1 MSTDDVL
8 SPAATLATS
17 NSPITKRAGKKP
29 VTGDESPYTPMGV
42 QLGGSRDNACITP
55 DGQDTPK
62 YEDVLAQVKAQ
73 EKEAALAGGQTPPK
87 TVWTHDTTS
96 GITPPGGGD
105 REKFI
110 LRPPH
115 IKRKYPDLPGS
126 SEGNPVFVD
135 TPTRDKK

>member
-1 MSTDDVL
+1 MSTNDVL

-17 NSPITKRAGKKP
+17 NSPITQRGK
-29 VTGDESPYTPMGV
+29 TAIAGDEGPCTPKGV
-42 QLGGSRDNACITP
+42 QLGGSRDNARFTP
-55 DGQDTPK
+55 DDQDTPK
-62 YEDVLAQVKAQ
+62 WAAVLAQYNAQ
-73 EKEAALAGGQTPPK
+73 ETVAALAAGQTPPK
-87 TVWTHDTTS
+87 TVWTHDPTS

-110 LRPPH
+110 LRPAH

>member
-8 SPAATLATS
+8 SPAATLATT
-17 NSPITKRAGKKP
+17 NSPVTQHGK
-29 VTGDESPYTPMGV
+29 TTMAGDEGPCTPKGV

-62 YEDVLAQVKAQ
+62 YEAVRAQLEAQ

-96 GITPPGGGD
+96 GITPPGAP
-105 REKFI
+105 RAERF
-110 LRPPH
+110 
-115 IKRKYPDLPGS
+115 
-126 SEGNPVFVD
+126 
-135 TPTRDKK
+135 